1 MKKLKQALSYLFSD
15 KYVMVGADSYES
27 AKQERKILN
36 QRVTYLERELSP
48 QLLQLAQQKA
58 LFAVVTKIRESLDLE
73 TIFQSTATEVRQL
86 LNTDRVGI
94 YRFQPESHWEEG
106 TFISEDVRPPY
117 SSILGVKIGDHCFA
131 GKCGV
136 YYQQGRIWVVE
147 DFDKIDLQDCH
158 RSIVSK
164 LGFRANLVV
173 PLHDGKPLWGLLT
186 IHQCSGP
193 RKWQESEIEFVQ
205 QIAAHLGVALQQAK
219 HVEQLQVHSEEL
231 TIAVVNAVEREK
243 VVAAIINKMRRSL
256 DLNIIF
262 KTTVEEVRQLL
273 LADRVVIYRFQP
285 DWSGEFVVESLAP
298 GWKSLVEEAMT
309 HPELCRNIS
318 ECSLKNLNSPQIVD
332 TYLQETQGGQF
343 SHGEIFRI
351 CVDIYKEGFTQ
362 CYIEALEGY
371 QARAYA
377 IVAIY
382 QAQKLWGLL
391 ATFQNSGP
399 RYWDETEINFLIQI
413 SAQLGVA
420 VQQAQLLAQT
430 EQRKEELQTALTEQL
445 QQRTDEL
452 ATEAQREKAIAQV
465 IEKIRR
471 TLDIET
477 IFQTAATEVRLLLEC
492 DRVGIFK
499 FDPDS
504 DYNEGEFIWEDVL
517 SEFDSA
523 MAAKVRDRCFGK
535 RSAIDYCQGHV
546 FAVDDIYNAQL
557 SDCHIAILSRFQIRA
572 NLVVPLLKGD
582 TATPRYRER
591 LWGLLCIHQCSGPR
605 QWQNREI
612 EFVRKIALQLGVA
625 LQQSELLERTRK
637 RSAELQK
644 ALAQVQAQT
653 EQLARAAE
661 QERALALVIDKIRQ
675 SLDLETIFQTTA
687 REVRQLLDA
696 DRVGMFRFD
705 GDSGCQRG
713 EFVSEDVVSPFTS
726 ALAAKINDH
735 CFGEK
740 HAQYYQQGRIWAA
753 NDIYQLELAD
763 CHIAILS
770 RFQVRA
776 NLVVPLL
783 KGERLWG
790 LLCIHQC
797 AAPRNW
803 QDWEIEF
810 VGKIAVHLGVAL
822 QQAELLEGAR
832 KRSVELQIA
841 LAQIQVYAQQQTVV
855 AEQERT
861 LARVIESIRAYLDM
875 EAIFTAATREVRQIL
890 KCDRVVVYQF
900 FADWGGEFIFESMT
914 EGWTPLVRANMK
926 TVWLDTYLQ
935 ETRGG
940 RYANHETFAIDD
952 IYQADLSACHVEIL
966 EQFQIKAFC
975 LVPVFIGDKL
985 WGLLGAYQHSA
996 PRQWETREI
1005 SLLAQ
1010 IGNQL
1015 GVGLNQAQ
1023 LLEQTKQQ
1031 SGELKATLADLNAI
1045 VDNLADGLLVT
1056 DTRRRITRFNPALKA
1071 MFNLED
1077 ADLKGTQLCAHFP
1090 PELVALAE
1098 QTEPNGQA
1106 VVTAEVELAN
1116 NRAGQALATSAVKE
1130 AEADESEQ
1138 RLGSVILIRDVTV
1151 ERDVDRM
1158 KTEFLATVSHELRT
1172 PLTSVLGFASIIKE
1186 KLEEVIFPS
1195 IPVEDRKLQ
1204 KALKKVGANINIIV
1218 SEAERLT
1225 TLINDVLDIAKMEA
1239 GRVEWNLEPT
1249 DPTEI
1254 LERAIAATSSL
1265 FERNNLTLIKQFSP
1279 GLPQVLVDRDRL
1291 IQVVI
1296 NLISNAVKFTER
1308 GSVTCRAAIG
1318 TSDPGLENELVISII
1333 DTGIGI
1339 ASEDYG
1345 QVFERF
1351 KQVGDILTDKPKG
1364 TGLGLPICKQ
1374 IVEHHGGRI
1383 WVESELGKGSSF
1395 CFTIPI
1401 SSSQTTV
1408 DVDLLMRELKDR
1420 IFTTAPVTACRDASS
1435 NQRKLILVVD
1445 DEPTLRELLRQSL
1458 EEEGYDVAEAVN
1470 GMEAIERAKTL
1481 CPDLV
1486 ILDVMMPQINGFDV
1500 AAVLKNDPQ
1509 TMNIPIIVLSLLED
1523 RQRGYRVGV
1532 DRYFTKPM
1540 DILRLLGEI
1549 GCLLEQGTSTKTVL
1563 VVDRNESTLRTLSNA
1578 LETRGYRAIEASSG
1592 REAIEKAL
1600 SLKPDMIIIDAVLS
1614 QEYDLVKTLRFTKGL
1629 ENVSLIFLG
1638 DTVRESPESV

>member
-48 QLLQLAQQKA
+48 QLLQVAQQKA

-94 YRFQPESHWEEG
+94 YRFQPNSHWEEG

-117 SSILGVKIGDHCFA
+117 SSILGVKIRDRCFA
-131 GKCGV
+131 GEYGV
-136 YYQQGRIWVVE
+136 YYQQGRIWIVE
-147 DFDKIDLQDCH
+147 DFDKMDLQDCQ

-173 PLHDGKPLWGLLT
+173 PLHDGNPLWGLLT

-205 QIAAHLGVALQQAK
+205 QIATHLGVALQQAN

-231 TIAVVNAVEREK
+231 TLAVANAVEREK
-243 VVAAIINKMRRSL
+243 IVAAIINKIRTSL

-285 DWSGEFVVESLAP
+285 DWSGEFVVESVAP
-298 GWKSLVEEAMT
+298 EWKSLVREVIT

-318 ECSLKNLNSPQIVD
+318 ECSLKNLKNSQIVD
-332 TYLQETQGGQF
+332 THLQETQGGQF
-343 SHGEIFRI
+343 SRGEIFRI
-351 CVDIYKEGFTQ
+351 CADIYKEGFSQ

-399 RYWDETEINFLIQI
+399 RHWDETEINFLIQI

-445 QQRTDEL
+445 QQRADEL
-452 ATEAQREKAIAQV
+452 ARETQREKAIAQV

-523 MAAKVRDRCFGK
+523 IATKVRDRCFGE
-535 RSAIDYCQGHV
+535 RSAVNYCQGHV
-546 FAVDDIYNAQL
+546 FAVDDIYDAQL
-557 SDCHIAILSRFQIRA
+557 SHCHIAILSRFQIRA

-582 TATPRYRER
+582 R

-605 QWQNREI
+605 QWQDREI
-612 EFVRKIALQLGVA
+612 EFIRKISLQLGVA
-625 LQQSELLERTRK
+625 LQQADLLERTRK
-637 RSAELQK
+637 RSTQLQN
-644 ALAQVQAQT
+644 ALAQVRAQK

-705 GDSGCQRG
+705 SDLGCQGG

-740 HAQYYQQGRIWAA
+740 HARYYQQGRIWAA

-841 LAQIQVYAQQQTVV
+841 LAQIQVYAQQQTVA

-861 LARVIESIRAYLDM
+861 LARTIESIRQTLDM
-875 EAIFTAATREVRQIL
+875 DAIFAAATREVRQIL

-900 FADWGGEFIFESMT
+900 FADWGGEFVFESMT
-914 EGWTPLVRANMK
+914 EGWRSLVQPNGNTA
-926 TVWLDTYLQ
+926 WLDTYLQ

-940 RYANHETFAIDD
+940 RYANHETFAVDD
-952 IYQADLSACHVEIL
+952 IYQADLSECHVEIL

-975 LVPVFIGDKL
+975 VVPVFVGEKL
-985 WGLLGAYQHSA
+985 WGLLGAYQNCA
-996 PRQWETREI
+996 PRQWESREI

-1056 DTRRRITRFNPALKA
+1056 DTRGRITRFNPALKA

-1077 ADLKGTQLCAHFP
+1077 ADLKGTQLNAHFP
-1090 PELVALAE
+1090 PELVALVE

-1130 AEADESEQ
+1130 AEADETEQ

-1195 IPVEDRKLQ
+1195 VPAEDRKLQ

-1265 FERNNLTLIKQFSP
+1265 FEQNSLTLIKQFSP
-1279 GLPQVLVDRDRL
+1279 GLPQVVVDRDRL

-1339 ASEDYG
+1339 APEDQG

-1395 CFTIPI
+1395 CFTIAI
-1401 SSSQTTV
+1401 CSSQTTV

-1420 IFTTAPVTACRDASS
+1420 IFTTTPVTTCTDASR
-1435 NQRKLILVVD
+1435 NERKLILVVD

-1470 GMEAIERAKTL
+1470 GMEAINQAKTL

-1486 ILDVMMPQINGFDV
+1486 ILDVMMPQIDGFDV

-1509 TMNIPIIVLSLLED
+1509 TMNVPIIVLSLLED

-1540 DILRLLGEI
+1540 DIPRLLGEI
-1549 GCLLEQGTSTKTVL
+1549 GFLLEQGTSTKTVL

-1578 LETRGYRAIEASSG
+1578 LQTQGYRAIEASSG
-1592 REAIEKAL
+1592 QEAIEKAL